1 MRDSITHYTTS
12 RFCALTN
19 PLRTRPLPFTT
30 LRIARREGERVG
42 RLLLFSRLTVV
53 PPKTVQSAAKQP
65 QPHGYHTPGVFERA
79 DVLLN
84 GGPMVERSEERPER
98 RTNHRLRMLID
109 DLQSQL
115 RDTRHAL
122 EFVRDSVAQLRVDV
136 EDLRR
141 AHNEER
147 PLIAWSSKRG

>member
-1 MRDSITHYTTS
+1 M
-12 RFCALTN
+12 
-19 PLRTRPLPFTT
+19 
-30 LRIARREGERVG
+30 
-42 RLLLFSRLTVV
+42 
-53 PPKTVQSAAKQP
+53 
-65 QPHGYHTPGVFERA
+65 
-79 DVLLN
+79 

-122 EFVRDSVAQLRVDV
+122 EFVRDSVAQLRLDV

-147 PLIAWSSKRG
+147 PLITWSGKRV

>member
-1 MRDSITHYTTS
+1 
-12 RFCALTN
+12 
-19 PLRTRPLPFTT
+19 
-30 LRIARREGERVG
+30 
-42 RLLLFSRLTVV
+42 
-53 PPKTVQSAAKQP
+53 
-65 QPHGYHTPGVFERA
+65 
-79 DVLLN
+79 
-84 GGPMVERSEERPER
+84 
-98 RTNHRLRMLID
+98 MLID

-115 RDTRHAL
+115 SDTRHAL